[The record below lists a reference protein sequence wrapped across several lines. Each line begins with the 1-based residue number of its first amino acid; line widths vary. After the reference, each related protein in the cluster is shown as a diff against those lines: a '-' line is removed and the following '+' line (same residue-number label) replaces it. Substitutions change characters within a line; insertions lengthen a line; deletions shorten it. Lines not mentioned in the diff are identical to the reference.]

1 MNKNLEIMVKKIE
14 GYNKEEQLNILK
26 IIMKDNNLNYSEN
39 NNGTFIKMDKL
50 QDNIIHKIE
59 EYIKY
64 IEKKEEDINSIENKM
79 NEIKK
84 DLNI

>member
-1 MNKNLEIMVKKIE
+1 MNKNLETMVKKIE
-14 GYNKEEQLNILK
+14 SYSKDEQLNILK
-26 IIMKDNNLNYSEN
+26 IILKDNHSHYSEN

-50 QDNIIHKIE
+50 DVSIIHQIE

-64 IEKKEEDINSIENKM
+64 IEKKEEDINSVEDKM

>member
-1 MNKNLEIMVKKIE
+1 MNKNLETMVKKIE
-14 GYNKEEQLNILK
+14 GYDKDEQLNILK
-26 IIMKDNNLNYSEN
+26 IILKDNHAHFSEN

-50 QDNIIHKIE
+50 QDNILHKIE

-64 IEKKEEDINSIENKM
+64 IEKKEEDINSIEDKM

>member
-1 MNKNLEIMVKKIE
+1 MYKNLEIMVKKIE
-14 GYNKEEQLNILK
+14 GYDKDEQLNILK
-26 IIMKDNNLNYSEN
+26 IILKDNNVNYSEN
-39 NNGTFIKMDKL
+39 NNGTFIKLDKL
-50 QDNIIHKIE
+50 QDNTIYKIE

>member
-1 MNKNLEIMVKKIE
+1 MNKNLETMVKKIE
-14 GYNKEEQLNILK
+14 GYSKDEQLNILK
-26 IIMKDNNLNYSEN
+26 IILKDNPSNYSEN
-39 NNGTFIKMDKL
+39 TNGTFIKMDKL
-50 QDNIIHKIE
+50 EEHVIRQID

-64 IEKKEEDINSIENKM
+64 IEKKEEDINSVEDKM

>member
-14 GYNKEEQLNILK
+14 AYDKEEQLNILK
-26 IIMKDNNLNYSEN
+26 IILKDNNVNYSEN

-50 QDNIIHKIE
+50 HDNIIHKIE

-64 IEKKEEDINSIENKM
+64 IEKKEEDINSIEDKM